1 MKSLLKPLLFK
12 YINKDLYELV
22 QMGGNDKNMINLDN
36 KLKFID
42 YKIKNKRDLCKTNI
56 KKEDCNANMHCKWK
70 SNNCKLFLSKEN
82 AIIYTNKVIQE
93 LIKDEMKSKEL
104 LSIDNYYV
112 SDIVDLDN
120 FTQRN
125 DEEIIK
131 SDIPNINKILSQIF
145 GEDNIPI
152 IGKKKIL

>member
-1 MKSLLKPLLFK
+1 
-12 YINKDLYELV
+12 
-22 QMGGNDKNMINLDN
+22 
-36 KLKFID
+36 
-42 YKIKNKRDLCKTNI
+42 
-56 KKEDCNANMHCKWK
+56 
-70 SNNCKLFLSKEN
+70 
-82 AIIYTNKVIQE
+82 
-93 LIKDEMKSKEL
+93 MKSKEL
-104 LSIDNYYV
+104 LTQDNYYV

-152 IGKKKIL
+152 IGKRKFYKMGKSINEENNDNPIEKIW